1 MTRTGEEIVSY
12 FYTLI
17 NGSIIKSTIN
27 GSVYKS
33 ETRPVNSIKE
43 DAVIIFSSGLDDQI
57 QTGFVH
63 VNIYV
68 PDINNGNTA
77 VPNIARLRTIE
88 TTANTFIQGLKAG
101 EFRIKL
107 ASTIQSFKDE
117 DIPNQHF
124 VNVKLY
130 FELVT
135 F

>member
-1 MTRTGEEIVSY
+1 MTKTGQEIVDY

-33 ETRPVNSIKE
+33 ELRPVNSTKE

-68 PDINNGNTA
+68 PDINNGTI
-77 VPNIARLRTIE
+77 VPNVARLRAIE

-101 EFRIKL
+101 EYRIKL

-124 VNVKLY
+124 VNVKLH